1 MAVVKPIE
9 LTLGLARN
17 QTLTGRVCLLDSAT
31 VGKVG
36 RANDYVEL
44 HLVVEEGLSGTLYIE
59 AWRDQARRLTQVAH
73 DGKILKITNL
83 TIKALGEKAQ
93 WQCTPLDIYG
103 QVLATTHLEEVA
115 DSEQYPAN
123 VHTVLLSDLPMH
135 THIPHLVNLA
145 AVFVEVQQTASTK
158 ATAPALN
165 LLMADKGQSVRV
177 AVWKDHAG
185 NLDGAK
191 LDTTKKGQ
199 AIILT
204 SLRVT
209 KSKDSTTE
217 LGTSTCTRVLQAPLA
232 MAALLQ

>member
-9 LTLGLARN
+9 LTPGLARN

-31 VGKVG
+31 VGKAG
-36 RANDYVEL
+36 RANDDVEL
-44 HLVVEEGLSGTLYIE
+44 HLVAEEGPSGTLSIE

-73 DGKILKITNL
+73 DGKILKLTNL

-115 DSEQYPAN
+115 DSDQYPAN

-145 AVFVEVQQTASTK
+145 AVFVEGSKRRARRPLLPRSICLWPTK
-158 ATAPALN
+158 ANPSEWHCGRTML
-165 LLMADKGQSVRV
+165 GIWT
-177 AVWKDHAG
+177 WK
-185 NLDGAK
+185 
-191 LDTTKKGQ
+191 
-199 AIILT
+199 
-204 SLRVT
+204 RW
-209 KSKDSTTE
+209 
-217 LGTSTCTRVLQAPLA
+217 LQLKRARPLY
-232 MAALLQ
+232 